1 MLTMPF
7 GSSASVYAFLRTSLA
22 IHALGARLFR
32 LPWTCFYDD
41 FPTVVPEPL
50 ANAATHLIKSLFTLL
65 GFQVSDK
72 PSKNPPFA
80 AVFQALG
87 VAFNLTQAISGVFE
101 VANTEARIHLLASSL
116 QELLTS
122 HSLSP
127 KEARRLRGRMQF
139 AHGQLSGRYHSRCLS
154 SLHELSALAPGSR
167 APPSLVRILQRCLQ
181 SLVNSMP
188 RAVSSKDR
196 LVWHLFTDGAL
207 EASKPSIGGVLVDF
221 FGHPRFHFSFE
232 PPALSVLTTFGS
244 HCILHLEILPILVAL
259 HLWPDLLS
267 GTAIFFHVDNE
278 AALHS
283 LIRMS
288 CDNHAADQLVQH
300 FLRLEQR
307 MTFDTWI
314 HRVVPTEVNVADAP
328 SRGNETQLLSFQ
340 SQKSHVTPSVWNSLW
355 SELQL

>member
-1 MLTMPF
+1 MASRQAATGRPLAKGLRAAFAPARSCSRSVLGCLLQGPCGCNEVPWRGRAFDLQDAYRQLAIAPAHRTHSFICVYEPMHGPRCYRMLTMPF

-50 ANAATHLIKSLFTLL
+50 ANAATRLIRSLFTLL

-87 VAFNLTQAISGVFE
+87 VCGVFE

-139 AHGQLSGRYHSRCLS
+139 AHGQLSGRYPSRCLS

-181 SLVNSMP
+181 SLVISLP
-188 RAVSSKDR
+188 RAVS
-196 LVWHLFTDGAL
+196 
-207 EASKPSIGGVLVDF
+207 
-221 FGHPRFHFSFE
+221 
-232 PPALSVLTTFGS
+232 
-244 HCILHLEILPILVAL
+244 
-259 HLWPDLLS
+259 
-267 GTAIFFHVDNE
+267 
-278 AALHS
+278 
-283 LIRMS
+283 
-288 CDNHAADQLVQH
+288 
-300 FLRLEQR
+300 
-307 MTFDTWI
+307 
-314 HRVVPTEVNVADAP
+314 PTEVNVTDAP
-328 SRGNETQLLSFQ
+328 SRGDETQLLFFR
-340 SQKSHVTPSVWNSLW
+340 SQKSHVTPSIWNSLW

>member
-1 MLTMPF
+1 MTI
-7 GSSASVYAFLRTSLA
+7 SRQ
-22 IHALGARLFR
+22 
-32 LPWTCFYDD
+32 
-41 FPTVVPEPL
+41 VPEPL

-87 VAFNLTQAISGVFE
+87 VAFNLTQAVSGVFE

-127 KEARRLRGRMQF
+127 KEARRLRGRVQF

-232 PPALSVLTTFGS
+232 PPALSVLTTFCTSRSFPFWWHFTSGQTCS
-244 HCILHLEILPILVAL
+244 QARPFSFMWTTKLHFI
-259 HLWPDLLS
+259 
-267 GTAIFFHVDNE
+267 
-278 AALHS
+278 
-283 LIRMS
+283 
-288 CDNHAADQLVQH
+288 
-300 FLRLEQR
+300 
-307 MTFDTWI
+307 
-314 HRVVPTEVNVADAP
+314 
-328 SRGNETQLLSFQ
+328 LSFAC
-340 SQKSHVTPSVWNSLW
+340 HALPTP
-355 SELQL
+355 